1 LANRLKANATSH
13 LNSPDYFFNIGL
25 KANQSPTNFVVT
37 KAICT
42 WYKSPIRFDF
52 LSFNFCPWQLVANMK
67 QSIIGQVLQGD
78 AQQIVVL
85 ASKIN
90 LNGGLRRNASKKIL
104 LDDGFVVVV

>member
-1 LANRLKANATSH
+1 
-13 LNSPDYFFNIGL
+13 
-25 KANQSPTNFVVT
+25 
-37 KAICT
+37 
-42 WYKSPIRFDF
+42 
-52 LSFNFCPWQLVANMK
+52 MK